1 MSSLSRGAF
10 LAAFTLGVFSSPRA
24 VAREPFDLERLV
36 PVPAEAPIP
45 TMDFFRP
52 RLLQNP
58 ALNRAGTHMV
68 AQVTIGK
75 DRHDLLIYDLDKK
88 TFKTL
93 SGGRD
98 NDIYEFQ
105 WLDDQRLV
113 YSIGT
118 QKMYGLGLMA
128 VDIERPDESYPLVQN
143 LGATLVGI
151 PERDRRRPLTWLRFD
166 FTNAGKDLGVAELRA
181 ELKSAGFT
189 NIMAGPITSNSIRE
203 IEENNNNHVAKS
215 YPVAPGGIGNRY
227 IADRHGELA
236 FAITGDPK
244 AFLTLQRFVDGA
256 WQKTSVDLEAIDLVG
271 AGDKPG
277 EIIVLAPRS
286 GDKPRALMRMN
297 VASGQLGDV
306 LLQDKRYDLEGVLY
320 RDEISTEVVG
330 ISYSRAAP
338 QTVWFDESYRNAQQ
352 VIEASFPKQAVR
364 IIDGDK
370 TGRMLIAT
378 QSDRQPATYHWV
390 NLATKAAGLIKN
402 SAPWIDP
409 ERMQPMNVINFKTQE
424 GRQLDAYVT
433 LPAGASKAKPAPLV
447 VLPHGGPWVRDV
459 WGFNGEV
466 QFLASR
472 GYAVLQPNYRGSTGS
487 DWMFPESDRY
497 EFRKMHDDVTSATK
511 LLVASG
517 YVDPKRIA
525 IMGSSFGAYLA
536 LSGVAHEPDLY
547 RCAVTIAGVFDWERM
562 MNARKDSQYY
572 SSGYAYLKRKLGDP
586 KQQSEKYEAISP
598 VRHVDQ
604 VRVPVFVSHGK
615 EDHVAEVG
623 ESRRLIAEL
632 KKHNIPHE
640 VLLVSG
646 EGHGMHY
653 LKNQVE
659 LYDRVI
665 AFLDQNMAPGA
676 GAMKVAGAP

>member
-10 LAAFTLGVFSSPRA
+10 LAAFILGVFHSPGA
-24 VAREPFDLERLV
+24 TARETFDLERLV
-36 PVPAEAPIP
+36 PVPTEVPVP

-52 RLLQNP
+52 SLLQNP
-58 ALNRAGTHMV
+58 AFNRAGTHMV
-68 AQVTIGK
+68 AQVSIGK
-75 DRHDLLIYDLDKK
+75 DRHDLLIYDLEKM

-93 SGGRD
+93 SGGGD
-98 NDIYEFQ
+98 NDIYQFQ
-105 WLDDQRLV
+105 WLDDRRLV
-113 YSIGT
+113 YSIAT
-118 QKMYGLGLMA
+118 RKMYGLGLLA
-128 VDIERPDESYPLVQN
+128 VDIGRPDESYPLAQY
-143 LGATLVGI
+143 LGATLIGV
-151 PERDRRRPLTWLRFD
+151 PERDRRRPLVWLRFD
-166 FTNAGKDLGVAELRA
+166 FKDSAKDRGVAELRA
-181 ELKSAGFT
+181 ELKGGGFT
-189 NIMAGPITSNSIRE
+189 NLVGVFDSAAVQE
-203 IEENNNNHVAKS
+203 VEQNNEKHVVKS
-215 YPVAPGGIGNRY
+215 YPIAPGGIGNGY
-227 IADRHGELA
+227 MADRHGELA
-236 FAITGDPK
+236 YAITGDAK
-244 AFLTLQRFVDGA
+244 AFLTLHQFVGGA
-256 WQKTSVDLEAIDLVG
+256 WQKTPVDLEAIDLVG
-271 AGDKPG
+271 SGDKPG
-277 EIIVLAPRS
+277 EMIVLAPRS
-286 GDKPRALMRMN
+286 GDKPRALMRMD
-297 VASGQLGDV
+297 VATGQLGEV
-306 LLQDKRYDLEGVLY
+306 LLQDKRYDVEGGLY
-320 RDEISTEVVG
+320 RDEISTQIVG
-330 ISYSRAAP
+330 ISYNRAAP

-352 VIEASFPKQAVR
+352 VIESSFPKQAVR

-378 QSDRQPATYHWV
+378 QSDRQPTTFHWV
-390 NLATKAAGLIKN
+390 NLVTKAAGLIKN

-409 ERMQPMNVINFKTQE
+409 ERMQPMNVIQFKTQD

-433 LPAGASKAKPAPLV
+433 LPAGASKAQPAPLV

-517 YVDPKRIA
+517 YVDARRIA

-536 LSGVAHEPDLY
+536 LSGVAHEPELY

-562 MNARKDSQYY
+562 MNSRKYGQYH
-572 SSGYAYLKRKLGDP
+572 SSGYAYLKRKFGDP
-586 KQQSEKYEAISP
+586 KQQKEKFEAISP
-598 VRHVDQ
+598 VRHVAQ

-615 EDHVAEVG
+615 EDPVAEVG

-632 KKHNIPHE
+632 KKHDVPHE

-646 EGHGMHY
+646 EGHGMSY

-665 AFLDQNMAPGA
+665 AFLDKNMAPDA
-676 GAMKVAGAP
+676 AARKVAAAE